1 MTAEPVVRPPSNI
14 TGLAA
19 MAGIAALTLYLMVV
33 GENIFLPLVLAIFS
47 SYLILAT
54 GHAIQRIKIGTWR
67 PSQGL
72 GLTLSIVAFII
83 VIGLV
88 VQIIAGNVRAVVE
101 AAPQYQ
107 ERLQNLLAQIT
118 AFIASIVG
126 QDRPLTLT
134 SVLEQVDLRA
144 VVSRFAGAFQAIA
157 SNTFQI
163 FAYVAFLL
171 LESRYF
177 DGKVRAIF
185 PEPAREQSVRA
196 TLNQIGSRI
205 ETYVLVKTLISLLVG
220 LASLIVLTIAG
231 VDFAPFW
238 SLLIFVLNFIP
249 YIGSPM
255 GMLFPTVL
263 ALLQFG
269 DITRAAIILA
279 CLWGVQSAVEN
290 LLEPRLMGRSLNL
303 SPVFMILALSVWGAI
318 WGITGMILAVPI
330 MVMLMIVFA
339 QFPTTKPLAVMM
351 SETGDVK

>member
-1 MTAEPVVRPPSNI
+1 MTTEAPRAPSSI
-14 TGLAA
+14 IALAATTGL
-19 MAGIAALTLYLMVV
+19 AALTLYLMVV
-33 GENIFLPLVLAIFS
+33 GESIFLPLVLAIFI

-54 GHAIQRIKIGTWR
+54 GHAIQRIKVGAWR

-72 GLTLSIVAFII
+72 GLTLSIIAFII

-88 VQIIAGNVRAVVE
+88 VQIIAGNVRAVVD

-107 ERLQNLLAQIT
+107 ERLQALLTQIT
-118 AFIASIVG
+118 AFIAGVVG
-126 QDRPLTLT
+126 QDKPLTLT

-144 VVSRFAGAFQAIA
+144 VVGRFAGAFQAIA

-177 DGKVRAIF
+177 DGKVKAIF
-185 PEPAREQSVRA
+185 PEADREQAVRA
-196 TLNQIGSRI
+196 TLSQIGSRI
-205 ETYVLVKTLISLLVG
+205 ETYVLVKTLISMLVG

-255 GMLFPTVL
+255 GMMFPTVL

-269 DITRAAIILA
+269 DLTKAAVILA

-339 QFPTTKPLAVMM
+339 QFPTTRPLAVMM
-351 SETGDVK
+351 SETGEVK

>member
-1 MTAEPVVRPPSNI
+1 MTASPPRDLLSFAALA
-14 TGLAA
+14 GL
-19 MAGIAALTLYLMVV
+19 AALTLYLMVV
-33 GENIFLPLVLAIFS
+33 GQSIFLPLVLAIFI
-47 SYLILAT
+47 SYLVLAT
-54 GHAIQRIKIGTWR
+54 GHAIQRVKFGSWR
-67 PSQGL
+67 PSAVL
-72 GLTLSIVAFII
+72 GLSLAIIAFIV

-107 ERLQNLLAQIT
+107 ERLQALLTQIT
-118 AFIASIVG
+118 TFIASFLG

-134 SVLEQVDLRA
+134 TLLQEIDLRA
-144 VVSRFAGAFQAIA
+144 VVGRFAGAFQAIA

-177 DGKVRAIF
+177 ERKVKAMF
-185 PEPAREQSVRA
+185 PEAGREAAVRA
-196 TLNQIGSRI
+196 TLSQIGSRI
-205 ETYVLVKTLISLLVG
+205 ETYVLIKTLISFLVG
-220 LASLIVLTIAG
+220 TASYIVLSIAG

-249 YIGSPM
+249 YIGSPI

-269 DITRAAIILA
+269 SPATAVIILA
-279 CLWGVQSAVEN
+279 FLWGVQSAVEN
-290 LLEPRLMGRSLNL
+290 LLEPRLMGSSLNL
-303 SPVFMILALSVWGAI
+303 SPVFMMLALSVWGAI

-330 MVMLMIVFA
+330 MVMLMIVLA
-339 QFPTTKPLAVMM
+339 QFPNTRALAIMM
-351 SETGDVK
+351 SETGDLK

>member
-1 MTAEPVVRPPSNI
+1 MTTPATPRDPMAFAALA
-14 TGLAA
+14 GL
-19 MAGIAALTLYLMVV
+19 AALTLYLMVV
-33 GENIFLPLVLAIFS
+33 GQSIVLPLVLAIFI

-54 GHAIQRIKIGTWR
+54 GHAIQRLKFGAWS
-67 PSQGL
+67 PGPGL
-72 GLTLSIVAFII
+72 GLTLAVVAFIV

-107 ERLQNLLAQIT
+107 ERLQALLAQIT

-126 QDRPLTLT
+126 QDKPLTLT
-134 SVLEQVDLRA
+134 TLLEEIDLRS
-144 VVSRFAGAFQAIA
+144 VVGRFAGAFQAIA

-171 LESRYF
+171 LESRF
-177 DGKVRAIF
+177 FNHKITAMF
-185 PEPAREQSVRA
+185 PDPMREAAVRA
-196 TLNQIGSRI
+196 TLGQIGSRI
-205 ETYVLVKTLISLLVG
+205 ETYVLVKTFISFLVG
-220 LASLIVLTIAG
+220 LASFIVLSVAG

-249 YIGSPM
+249 YIGSPL

-269 DITRAAIILA
+269 SLPTAAIILA
-279 CLWGVQSAVEN
+279 FLWGTQSLTEN

-303 SPVFMILALSVWGAI
+303 SPVFMILGLSVFGAI
-318 WGITGMILAVPI
+318 WGITGMILAMPM
-330 MVMLMIVFA
+330 MVMLMIAFA
-339 QFPTTKPLAVMM
+339 QFPTTRPLAILM